1 MKTLHM
7 STENNSTNVEV
18 VIVFCRYK
26 MVNGKRVYPK
36 KAKAFRMEFPK
47 KTI

>member
-1 MKTLHM
+1 M
-7 STENNSTNVEV
+7 SNENNSTNVEV
-18 VIVFCRYK
+18 VYRRYK
-26 MVNGKRVYPK
+26 TINGRKVYPK